1 MNLEEL
7 RSLMMKKRFMVIFL
21 GWMIVTYAV
30 LSPSMTV
37 RSETFGTTEPPTV
50 NKITDQD
57 RYLIGHG
64 RPYAL
69 AVAVI
74 DTAVSWNYAD
84 REGNF
89 QIDLKTVHEAGTKI
103 KVYQSDHG
111 NTSPPIYVYVEKG
124 QSELPAPPNVDPIH
138 EQDQV
143 VTGTTT
149 PFALVKVN
157 INGTYYQKNAD
168 GLGIFSIPIAHYP
181 VGTSVTIVSEVDGRE
196 SQPVTVYILANEQM
210 ELSMPEIDPVTDKD
224 IKITGK
230 ADPDVIV
237 HLMIR
242 GDNYEKRTDK
252 SGAFTIQLDHTYHVG
267 SEIEVH
273 TSDDQNRRS
282 PTLYTNVI
290 QGELELGVD
299 YVTSMDTSVSGW
311 APIGTLI
318 DLQMGDRAYSGSTDL
333 LGHYG
338 IPLAQ
343 SYEANTKVH
352 VKATDPLTGNT
363 AEVNTLVYPRDP
375 SIYSVQSGATTI
387 SGIADPY
394 GYITVHFSN
403 GQGHFTDDADA
414 AGNYQVLVPTELVV
428 KGATVYVSQVKNSL
442 TSRESSLVIN

>member
-1 MNLEEL
+1 
-7 RSLMMKKRFMVIFL
+7 MMKKRLIIIFL

-30 LSPSMTV
+30 LTPSMTV

-50 NKITDQD
+50 NKITNQD

-64 RPYAL
+64 RPYTL

-84 REGNF
+84 REGDF

-111 NTSPPIYVYVEKG
+111 NTSPPIYVYVEKE

-138 EQDQV
+138 EKDQV

-149 PFALVKVN
+149 PFALVKVS
-157 INGTYYQKNAD
+157 INGTWYQKKAD
-168 GLGIFSIPIAHYP
+168 GLGIFSISIAHYP
-181 VGTSVTIVSEVDGRE
+181 IGTPVTVVSEVDGRE
-196 SQPVTVYILANEQM
+196 SHPVTVYILADEQM

-224 IKITGK
+224 TKITGK
-230 ADPDVIV
+230 ADSDVIV
-237 HLMIR
+237 HLIIQ
-242 GDNYEKRTDK
+242 DQFYEKRTEK

-267 SEIEVH
+267 SEIQVH

-290 QGELELGVD
+290 QGSLELGVD
-299 YVTSMDTSVSGW
+299 YVTSMDTSVSGR
-311 APIGTLI
+311 APLGTLI
-318 DLQMGDRAYSGSTDL
+318 DLQMGDRKYSGSTDL

-363 AEVNTLVYPRDP
+363 AEVETLVYPREP

-394 GYITVHFSN
+394 GRITVHFSN
-403 GQGHFTDDADA
+403 SQDKFTYDADA
-414 AGNYQVLVPTELVV
+414 AGNYQVVVPSELVV